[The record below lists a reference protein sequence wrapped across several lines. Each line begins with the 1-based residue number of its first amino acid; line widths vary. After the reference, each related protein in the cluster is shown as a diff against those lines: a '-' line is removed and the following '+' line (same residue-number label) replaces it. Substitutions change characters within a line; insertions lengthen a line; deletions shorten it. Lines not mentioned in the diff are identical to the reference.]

1 MYNYEAIN
9 VSLLQLLTVMKTFF
23 NKYSKKNRLF

>member
-1 MYNYEAIN
+1 MYNYEAFN
-9 VSLLQLLTVMKTFF
+9 LSFVQLLTAMKTFF

>member
-23 NKYSKKNRLF
+23 NKYSKKK